1 MKSKLSIVKTTVI
14 GGIIFLIP
22 IIILVMIM
30 EKAFQIMSALSR
42 PLSNL
47 IQIESFAGVAVVDI
61 ITVAIIII
69 LCFIAGFI
77 SKTAFASKFIQR
89 IESKI
94 LKKIPFYSFVKSIT
108 EGISGVSSKESL
120 KPVLLEFDDNS
131 QLGLEVERIEG
142 GNTIVYVPSSPN
154 PWSGSVLVMK
164 SERVKPLN
172 ISFAQEI
179 KLMHDFGQGAN
190 KLLSNH

>member
-22 IIILVMIM
+22 LIILVIIM

-77 SKTAFASKFIQR
+77 SKTAFAIKFIQR

-108 EGISGVSSKESL
+108 ESISGISSKESL

-142 GNTIVYVPSSPN
+142 GNVFAYVPGSPN
-154 PWSGSVLVMK
+154 PWSGSVLIMK
-164 SERVKPLN
+164 PERVKPLN
-172 ISFAQEI
+172 ISFAQAI

>member
-1 MKSKLSIVKTTVI
+1 MKGKLKFVRTSVI

-22 IIILVMIM
+22 IIILIIIM

-47 IQIESFAGVAVVDI
+47 IQIKSFAGVAVVDI

-69 LCFIAGFI
+69 LCFIAGLI
-77 SKTAFASKFIQR
+77 SRTTFAIKFIQR

-94 LKKIPFYSFVKSIT
+94 LKKIPFYSFVKGIT
-108 EGISGVSSKESL
+108 ESISGIRNKESL

-131 QLGLEVERIEG
+131 QLGLKVEQIED
-142 GNTIVYVPSSPN
+142 GNVVVYVPSSPN
-154 PWSGSVLVMK
+154 PWSGSILIMRP
-164 SERVKPLN
+164 ERVKSLD
-172 ISFAQEI
+172 IKFAQAI
-179 KLMHDFGQGAN
+179 KLMHDFGQGTN
-190 KLLSNH
+190 KLLRND

>member
-1 MKSKLSIVKTTVI
+1 MKGKLNFVKTSVI

-22 IIILVMIM
+22 IIILIIIM
-30 EKAFQIMSALSR
+30 EKAFGIMAALSR
-42 PLSNL
+42 PLSGL
-47 IQIESFAGVAVVDI
+47 IEIETFAGIAVVDL
-61 ITVAIIII
+61 ITIAIIII
-69 LCFIAGFI
+69 ICFAAGFI
-77 SKTAFASKFIQR
+77 SKTAFASKLIQR
-89 IESKI
+89 MELKI

-108 EGISGVSSKESL
+108 ESISGISSKESL

-142 GNTIVYVPSSPN
+142 GNIVVFVPGSPN

-164 SERVKPLN
+164 SNRVKSLG
-172 ISFAQEI
+172 ITFAQAI

-190 KLLSNH
+190 KLLCND

>member
-1 MKSKLSIVKTTVI
+1 MKGKLNFVKTSVI
-14 GGIIFLIP
+14 GGIVFLIP
-22 IIILVMIM
+22 IIILIIIM
-30 EKAFQIMSALSR
+30 EKAFGIMAALSR
-42 PLSNL
+42 PLSGL
-47 IQIESFAGVAVVDI
+47 IEIETFAGIAVVDL

-69 LCFIAGFI
+69 ICFVAGFI
-77 SKTAFASKFIQR
+77 SKTAFARKFIQR

-108 EGISGVSSKESL
+108 ESISGIRSNESL

-142 GNTIVYVPSSPN
+142 DNIVVYVPSSPN
-154 PWSGSVLVMK
+154 PWSGSVLIMK
-164 SERVKPLN
+164 SNRVKSLG
-172 ISFAQEI
+172 ITFAQAI

-190 KLLSNH
+190 KLLRND

>member
-22 IIILVMIM
+22 IIILVIIM
-30 EKAFQIMSALSR
+30 EKAFQIMAALSR
-42 PLSNL
+42 PLSNF
-47 IQIESFAGVAVVDI
+47 IQIKSFAGVAVVDI
-61 ITVAIIII
+61 ITFAIIII

-77 SKTAFASKFIQR
+77 SKTTFASKFIQR

-108 EGISGVSSKESL
+108 EGISGVRSKESL